1 MADVKF
7 SKTCQVL
14 LYGLDR
20 GVMSKK
26 ILQFIFV
33 AVLVAGLF
41 SLPTSAAAQGAATFF
56 VTNVDV
62 SRFPEVRFEL
72 RAVGLDNQAVSN
84 LNTANL
90 SIYENGQIVSNA
102 QIAARNE
109 GPINVIFV
117 IDQGQ
122 YTYYQYFGLNNIR
135 QAITTWVSGKYFV
148 DNRDSV
154 SVLGRQNFNSDQTV
168 TLLPATRKGT
178 DLTTWAANFNF
189 QPSNGPTKGLVS
201 VDDAIKAMSQQVTTP
216 GSQTAAIIFVTRF
229 VEDPSVQVAT
239 TAAQNTAATAKQKFI
254 SVYAFQTDFGQ
265 AFKQP
270 LEALATGAT
279 GVYVPLNANTIATNV
294 NPIYQSLAAQ
304 RAVYT
309 VSYRS
314 KASASGKR
322 QITINSAQLPTSG
335 LAGSYE
341 VNLQPP
347 KVTIAKPLADS
358 TIRREA
364 KPNADGT
371 KFTYDVNRVKVTA
384 DITWLANPRA
394 IKSAQLFA
402 KGELQS
408 TVQPPAG
415 ATSVEFDWDISDVA
429 QEGINSVKLEVRV
442 TDELGVETSGSSTV
456 KVEVLLPPKPAENQ
470 LTAFLSKY
478 WVVLTI
484 GGIGV
489 LLVGIILIVVLALVM
504 AKPKQSQ
511 EQVAL
516 AQHYGGA
523 SAPQDTLIGS
533 SPVNKITSIGAIQ
546 IIEGPKGLVGENINL
561 YKPTTTLGRGAQ
573 SADIVFYPNEPSS
586 VSRLHCTIQF
596 DGRLYKLIDENSTS
610 GTWLNGKRLQPNTVV
625 ELRDEDEVILG
636 DVTKLGVRFRFYV
649 SSDKAESKS
658 QKDAGRT
665 MIIDDDWGKEGEEKF
680 RE

>member
-1 MADVKF
+1 
-7 SKTCQVL
+7 
-14 LYGLDR
+14 
-20 GVMSKK
+20 MSKK
-26 ILQFIFV
+26 ISPFIFV
-33 AVLVAGLF
+33 VILFVGLF
-41 SLPTSAAAQGAATFF
+41 SLPTTAAAQGASTFF
-56 VTNVDV
+56 VTNVDA
-62 SRFPEVRFEL
+62 SRFPEVQFQL
-72 RAVGLDNQAVSN
+72 RAVGLDNQVVPS
-84 LNTANL
+84 LNSANL
-90 SIYENGQIVSNA
+90 AVYENGQIVPNV

-117 IDQGQ
+117 IDQGL
-122 YTYYQYFGLNNIR
+122 YTYYQFFGLNNIR
-135 QAITTWVSGKYFV
+135 QAITTLVSGKYFV
-148 DNRDSV
+148 EDRDTV
-154 SVLGRQNFNSDQTV
+154 SVLGRQNINSDQTV
-168 TLLPATRKGT
+168 TLLPRTRKGA

-189 QPSNGPTKGLVS
+189 QASSNVTKGLVGI
-201 VDDAIKAMSQQVTTP
+201 DDAITAMSQLVPTP
-216 GSQTAAIIFVTRF
+216 GSQTAAIIFITRF
-229 VEDPSVQVAT
+229 VEDPNTQVAT
-239 TAAQNTAATAKQKFI
+239 TAAQNTAAIAKQKFI
-254 SVYAFQTDFGQ
+254 SIYAFQTDFAQ
-265 AFKQP
+265 TFKQP

-279 GVYVPLNANTIATNV
+279 GMYVPLNSNTIATNV
-294 NPIYQSLAAQ
+294 TPVYQSLAAQ
-304 RAVYT
+304 RVVYT

-341 VNLQPP
+341 VNLQSP
-347 KVTIAKPLADS
+347 KVSIAKPLADS

-364 KPNADGT
+364 KPSADGT

-384 DITWLANPRA
+384 DITWSANPRA

-415 ATSVEFDWDISDVA
+415 ATSVEFDWDIADVV
-429 QEGINSVKLEVRV
+429 QEGINSIKLEVRV

-456 KVEVLLPPKPAENQ
+456 KVEVILPPKPVENP
-470 LTAFLSKY
+470 LTSFLSKY

-484 GGIGV
+484 GGIG
-489 LLVGIILIVVLALVM
+489 LLVVAIISIAVLALVM
-504 AKPKQSQ
+504 AKPKQSR
-511 EQVAL
+511 EQTGL
-516 AQHYGGA
+516 AQHYA
-523 SAPQDTLIGS
+523 DNPQPQNTLIGS
-533 SPVNKITSIGAIQ
+533 SSVSKVTSIGAIQ
-546 IIEGPKGLVGENINL
+546 IIEGPKGLIGENINL

-649 SSDKAESKS
+649 SPDKAQSKS
-658 QKDAGRT
+658 PKEAADRT
-665 MIIDDDWGKEGEEKF
+665 MIIDSDWDKEGPEKF
-680 RE
+680 RED